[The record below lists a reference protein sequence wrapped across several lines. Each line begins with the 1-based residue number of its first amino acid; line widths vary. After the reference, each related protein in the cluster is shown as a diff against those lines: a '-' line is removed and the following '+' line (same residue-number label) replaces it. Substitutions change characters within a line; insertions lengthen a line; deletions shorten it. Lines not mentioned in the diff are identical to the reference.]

1 MKKLLFISLMACGPW
16 ASAQYSL
23 QFCEDVNKEGK
34 PQMLSNSFMVDED
47 GGVLKF
53 LAKADDKFNT
63 DALDFRI
70 YFINETGKEEEI
82 LRMPQKVE
90 NLWNFA
96 WKEVVFFD
104 PGNYKIKLY
113 TGKGTYLTSA
123 NLNIKKK

>member
-1 MKKLLFISLMACGPW
+1 
-16 ASAQYSL
+16 
-23 QFCEDVNKEGK
+23 
-34 PQMLSNSFMVDED
+34 MLSNSFMVDED

>member
-1 MKKLLFISLMACGPW
+1 MKKLFFISMLACGQW
-16 ASAQYSL
+16 ANAQYSL

-34 PQMLSNSFMVDED
+34 PQMLSNSFMVDGD

-53 LAKADDKFNT
+53 LARADDKFNT

-70 YFINETGKEEEI
+70 YFVNDAGKEEEI

-90 NLWNFA
+90 TAWNFA